1 MGIGITFLVCAGERM
16 FGSSAILMTNRKT
29 PRCMT
34 NDIDGA
40 EVTLCVTHVHSD
52 MVRHQRLSLSAS
64 STTDGARAGRSSF
77 GTVEV
82 FV

>member
-1 MGIGITFLVCAGERM
+1 MGIGITFSVRASERM
-16 FGSSAILMTNRKT
+16 FGSSATLMTNRKT

-40 EVTLCVTHVHSD
+40 ECTLYVTHVHND
-52 MVRHQRLSLSAS
+52 IVRHQRLSLSAS
-64 STTDGARAGRSSF
+64 SATDGARAHRSSF

-82 FV
+82 LV